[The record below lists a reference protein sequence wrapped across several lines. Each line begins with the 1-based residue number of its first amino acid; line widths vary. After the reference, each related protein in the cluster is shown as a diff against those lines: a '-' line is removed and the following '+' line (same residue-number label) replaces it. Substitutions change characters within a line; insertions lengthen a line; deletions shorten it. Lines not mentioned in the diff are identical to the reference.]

1 MLTLQETKDFL
12 RLDGD
17 DEDALVSSL
26 IVTAKELTEGVL
38 RRKLTEFK
46 EVPETVHQA
55 MLIVV
60 ATLYEERQRIS
71 REWTSRKLSTLFAE
85 CCSHIDGRHSNGH
98 RKTEP
103 QSGNLAVRKEP

>member
-46 EVPETVHQA
+46 EIPETVHQA

-60 ATLYEERQRIS
+60 ATLYEERQVAKDKSGVGIKETLDLVR
-71 REWTSRKLSTLFAE
+71 RMLFAYRRE
-85 CCSHIDGRHSNGH
+85 
-98 RKTEP
+98 EF
-103 QSGNLAVRKEP
+103 

>member
-26 IVTAKELTEGVL
+26 IVTAKELIEEVL

-60 ATLYEERQRIS
+60 GTLYEERQVAKDKSGVDIKETLDLVR
-71 REWTSRKLSTLFAE
+71 RMLFAYRR
-85 CCSHIDGRHSNGH
+85 D
-98 RKTEP
+98 
-103 QSGNLAVRKEP
+103 AF

>member
-1 MLTLQETKDFL
+1 VLTLQETKDFL

-60 ATLYEERQRIS
+60 ATLYEERQVAKDKSGVDIKETLDLVR
-71 REWTSRKLSTLFAE
+71 RMLFAYRRE
-85 CCSHIDGRHSNGH
+85 
-98 RKTEP
+98 
-103 QSGNLAVRKEP
+103 VF

>member
-38 RRKLTEFK
+38 RRKRTEFK

-60 ATLYEERQRIS
+60 ATLYEERQVAKDKSGVDIKETLDLVR
-71 REWTSRKLSTLFAE
+71 RMLFAYRRE
-85 CCSHIDGRHSNGH
+85 
-98 RKTEP
+98 
-103 QSGNLAVRKEP
+103 VF

>member
-26 IVTAKELTEGVL
+26 ILTAKELIEEVL

-60 ATLYEERQRIS
+60 GTLYEERQVAKDKSGVDIKETLDLVR
-71 REWTSRKLSTLFAE
+71 RMLFAYRRE
-85 CCSHIDGRHSNGH
+85 
-98 RKTEP
+98 
-103 QSGNLAVRKEP
+103 VF

>member
-26 IVTAKELTEGVL
+26 IVTAKELVEETL
-38 RRKLTEFK
+38 RYKLMEF
-46 EVPETVHQA
+46 EEIPETVHQA

-60 ATLYEERQRIS
+60 GTLYEERQIAKDKSGVDIKETLDLVR
-71 REWTSRKLSTLFAE
+71 RMLFAY
-85 CCSHIDGRHSNGH
+85 
-98 RKTEP
+98 RK
-103 QSGNLAVRKEP
+103 GAF

>member
-26 IVTAKELTEGVL
+26 IVTAKELIEETL
-38 RRKLTEFK
+38 RYKLTEF
-46 EVPETVHQA
+46 EETPETVHQA

-60 ATLYEERQRIS
+60 GTLYEERQIAKDKS
-71 REWTSRKLSTLFAE
+71 GVDIKETLDLVRRMLF
-85 CCSHIDGRHSNGH
+85 SY
-98 RKTEP
+98 
-103 QSGNLAVRKEP
+103 RKEAF

>member
-26 IVTAKELTEGVL
+26 IVTAKELVEETL
-38 RRKLTEFK
+38 RYKLMEF
-46 EVPETVHQA
+46 EEIPETVHQA

-60 ATLYEERQRIS
+60 GTLCEERQIAKDKSGVDIKETLDLVR
-71 REWTSRKLSTLFAE
+71 RMLFAY
-85 CCSHIDGRHSNGH
+85 
-98 RKTEP
+98 
-103 QSGNLAVRKEP
+103 RKEAF

>member
-1 MLTLQETKDFL
+1 MLTLQETKYFL

-60 ATLYEERQRIS
+60 ATLYEERQVAKDKSGVDINETLDLVR
-71 REWTSRKLSTLFAE
+71 RMLFAYRRE
-85 CCSHIDGRHSNGH
+85 
-98 RKTEP
+98 
-103 QSGNLAVRKEP
+103 VF

>member
-26 IVTAKELTEGVL
+26 IVTAKELTEVVL

-60 ATLYEERQRIS
+60 ATLYEERQVAKDKSGVDIKETLDLVR
-71 REWTSRKLSTLFAE
+71 RMLFAYRRE
-85 CCSHIDGRHSNGH
+85 
-98 RKTEP
+98 
-103 QSGNLAVRKEP
+103 VF

>member
-38 RRKLTEFK
+38 RHKLTEFK

-60 ATLYEERQRIS
+60 ATLYEERQVAKDKSGVDIKETLDLVR
-71 REWTSRKLSTLFAE
+71 RMLFAYRRE
-85 CCSHIDGRHSNGH
+85 
-98 RKTEP
+98 
-103 QSGNLAVRKEP
+103 VF

>member
-26 IVTAKELTEGVL
+26 IVTAKELVEETL
-38 RRKLTEFK
+38 RYKLMEF
-46 EVPETVHQA
+46 EEIPETVHQA

-60 ATLYEERQRIS
+60 GTLYEERQIAKDKSGVDIKETLDLVR
-71 REWTSRKLSTLFAE
+71 RMLFAY
-85 CCSHIDGRHSNGH
+85 
-98 RKTEP
+98 
-103 QSGNLAVRKEP
+103 RKEAF

>member
-26 IVTAKELTEGVL
+26 ILTAKELIEEVL

-55 MLIVV
+55 MLIVIG
-60 ATLYEERQRIS
+60 TLYEERQVAKDKSGVDIKETLDLVR
-71 REWTSRKLSTLFAE
+71 RMLFAYRRE
-85 CCSHIDGRHSNGH
+85 
-98 RKTEP
+98 
-103 QSGNLAVRKEP
+103 AF

>member
-1 MLTLQETKDFL
+1 VLTLQETKDFL

-26 IVTAKELTEGVL
+26 ILTAKELIEEVL

-55 MLIVV
+55 MFIVV
-60 ATLYEERQRIS
+60 GTLYEERQVAKDKSGVDIKETLDLVR
-71 REWTSRKLSTLFAE
+71 RMLFAYRR
-85 CCSHIDGRHSNGH
+85 D
-98 RKTEP
+98 
-103 QSGNLAVRKEP
+103 AF

>member
-26 IVTAKELTEGVL
+26 TITAKELIEETL
-38 RRKLTEFK
+38 RYKLTEF
-46 EVPETVHQA
+46 EEIPETVHQA

-60 ATLYEERQRIS
+60 GTLYEERQIAKDKSGVDIKETLDLVR
-71 REWTSRKLSTLFAE
+71 RMLFAY
-85 CCSHIDGRHSNGH
+85 
-98 RKTEP
+98 RK
-103 QSGNLAVRKEP
+103 GAF

>member
-1 MLTLQETKDFL
+1 M
-12 RLDGD
+12 DGD

-60 ATLYEERQRIS
+60 ATLYEERQVAKDKSGVDIKETLDLVR
-71 REWTSRKLSTLFAE
+71 RMLFAYRRE
-85 CCSHIDGRHSNGH
+85 
-98 RKTEP
+98 
-103 QSGNLAVRKEP
+103 AF

>member
-26 IVTAKELTEGVL
+26 IVTATELTEGVL

-60 ATLYEERQRIS
+60 ATLYEERQVAKDKSGVDIKETLDLVR
-71 REWTSRKLSTLFAE
+71 RMLFAYRRE
-85 CCSHIDGRHSNGH
+85 
-98 RKTEP
+98 
-103 QSGNLAVRKEP
+103 VF

>member
-26 IVTAKELTEGVL
+26 IITAKELIEETL
-38 RRKLTEFK
+38 RYKLTEF
-46 EVPETVHQA
+46 EEIPETVHQA

-60 ATLYEERQRIS
+60 GTLYEERQVAKDNKAGVDIKETLDLVR
-71 REWTSRKLSTLFAE
+71 RMLFAY
-85 CCSHIDGRHSNGH
+85 
-98 RKTEP
+98 RK
-103 QSGNLAVRKEP
+103 GAF